1 MKINTKMSKIAIN
14 LNIQKMRYGNIFLII
29 LISFYFYSCDDH
41 DNEFNLIDPSTSL
54 IEMEGEG
61 GEIEISF
68 TYPDWKI
75 ARIINQNGNVNIS
88 GNSYSLDGSP
98 IRENYTLKLDSL
110 GRMDAIWTDKGFSI
124 IRNSYTSLKII
135 VKENSTGEDFNF
147 IIILESEK
155 ESKEIQVNQKKSN
168 GYAFKKIEYKIDEND
183 GDSIFIKQSTSFSFN
198 VQSPQ
203 EFSFAPLQGIDIV
216 KTSYF
221 ESAEKDAFVWTES
234 DSVLVEIP
242 SGIWNGELYFNGE
255 KTLYTNASI
264 KSESEYSKQ
273 METVTIPSGKSRFS
287 VEIQYRKRRVS
298 YSLYLENNRTK
309 QEKVINGKWV
319 EFAPTGN
326 YTIRW
331 EN

>member
-1 MKINTKMSKIAIN
+1 M
-14 LNIQKMRYGNIFLII
+14 
-29 LISFYFYSCDDH
+29 
-41 DNEFNLIDPSTSL
+41 
-54 IEMEGEG
+54 
-61 GEIEISF
+61 
-68 TYPDWKI
+68 
-75 ARIINQNGNVNIS
+75 
-88 GNSYSLDGSP
+88 
-98 IRENYTLKLDSL
+98 
-110 GRMDAIWTDKGFSI
+110 
-124 IRNSYTSLKII
+124 
-135 VKENSTGEDFNF
+135 
-147 IIILESEK
+147 
-155 ESKEIQVNQKKSN
+155 
-168 GYAFKKIEYKIDEND
+168 
-183 GDSIFIKQSTSFSFN
+183 
-198 VQSPQ
+198 
-203 EFSFAPLQGIDIV
+203 
-216 KTSYF
+216 
-221 ESAEKDAFVWTES
+221 
-234 DSVLVEIP
+234 VEIP

>member
-135 VKENSTGEDFNF
+135 VKENSTDEDFNF

-155 ESKEIQVNQKKSN
+155 ESKEIQVNQKK
-168 GYAFKKIEYKIDEND
+168 
-183 GDSIFIKQSTSFSFN
+183 IKWLCF
-198 VQSPQ
+198 
-203 EFSFAPLQGIDIV
+203 
-216 KTSYF
+216 
-221 ESAEKDAFVWTES
+221 
-234 DSVLVEIP
+234 
-242 SGIWNGELYFNGE
+242 
-255 KTLYTNASI
+255 
-264 KSESEYSKQ
+264 
-273 METVTIPSGKSRFS
+273 
-287 VEIQYRKRRVS
+287 
-298 YSLYLENNRTK
+298 
-309 QEKVINGKWV
+309 
-319 EFAPTGN
+319 
-326 YTIRW
+326 
-331 EN
+331 